1 MAKYLQ
7 ITTAGEFNT
16 IDLGEFFAGLDDIYE
31 ATKCQMVQI
40 VQLEDGLTMWVDEEG
55 KYSGRLVN
63 DTATTMFWNAFGA
76 TDYIMGD
83 VILTGG
89 EDSKGR
95 ITGLSDKKIA
105 EIQNDLIL

>member
-7 ITTAGEFNT
+7 ITTAGELNT
-16 IDLGEFFAGLDDIYE
+16 IDFGDKFAKIEDIYE
-31 ATKCQMVQI
+31 ATKCEI
-40 VQLEDGLTMWVDEEG
+40 VQVIGLNGVSMWLDEEG

-63 DTATTMFWNAFGA
+63 DTATTLFWNAFGA

-83 VILTGG
+83 VILTGA

>member
-1 MAKYLQ
+1 
-7 ITTAGEFNT
+7 
-16 IDLGEFFAGLDDIYE
+16 
-31 ATKCQMVQI
+31 
-40 VQLEDGLTMWVDEEG
+40 
-55 KYSGRLVN
+55 
-63 DTATTMFWNAFGA
+63 MFWNAFGA

>member
-7 ITTAGEFNT
+7 ITTAGELNT
-16 IDLGEFFAGLDDIYE
+16 IDFGDKFAKIEDIYE
-31 ATKCQMVQI
+31 ATKCEI
-40 VQLEDGLTMWVDEEG
+40 VQVIGLNGVSMWLDEEG

-83 VILTGG
+83 ILLTGD
-89 EDSKGR
+89 EDSEGR
-95 ITGLSDKKIA
+95 LLGFSDERIA
-105 EIQNDLIL
+105 EIQNDLTL